1 MTADDVEGVPERDAA
16 ALVGRLVIRVIEEH
30 SRWGASGRGR
40 LAERFGTS
48 LADAGCVSAS
58 IR

>member
-1 MTADDVEGVPERDAA
+1 MMADNVEGVPERDAA

-30 SRWGASGRGR
+30 SRSGASACGR

-48 LADAGCVSAS
+48 LADAGRVSAS